1 MIDVKFSRHDTADH
15 LKTEDDIAAYL
26 DAAMEDG
33 EPALTA
39 VALDDVARARA
50 RIGLLPQISPGMK

>member
-1 MIDVKFSRHDTADH
+1 MIDVNFSRHDTADH

-50 RIGLLPQISPGMK
+50 RIANAADTKRGG

>member
-50 RIGLLPQISPGMK
+50 RIVNAADTKRGG